1 MVLLIVKFGALLV
14 AESFDDDGVRTWWLL
29 LLLLPPLLPPL
40 REVPLVVLVLFLL
53 AAMLLLLLLF
63 MLLLLP
69 LLLLAMAPDDVR
81 EGFLFFGVGPLLLD
95 MVSVRFSSLSPAGA
109 SFHQKLWWDV
119 LFHLVPAAGELV
131 VVPRVLGVCCI
142 QHDSNSLGRVSFYCR
157 RSVRR

>member
-53 AAMLLLLLLF
+53 AAMLLLLLF

>member
-53 AAMLLLLLLF
+53 AAMLLLLLF

-142 QHDSNSLGRVSFYCR
+142 QHDSNSLGRVSFL
-157 RSVRR
+157 SLIHI